1 MITIDERLD
10 RLTGRHEALTQSVE
24 MLLIEGREQDKRM
37 DTMDTRLSGPIERL
51 VGLVELTDIVKN
63 HEDGLNGLEGTA

>member
-1 MITIDERLD
+1 MTIDERLE

-37 DTMDTRLSGPIERL
+37 DTMDKRLSGPIERL
-51 VGLVELTDIVKN
+51 VGVVEKLTDIVKN
-63 HEDGLNGLEGTA
+63 HEGRLNGLEGTA